1 MTPARTLLA
10 GAALALLLALS
21 ACGGSGDDD
30 LPGPRAVGRCSW
42 SYFGDP
48 RSVAFG
54 SHVVT
59 GCIGID
65 GRSLVEDYDTDT
77 GERRLDRVFPTL
89 ERDDHNNPSV
99 IVFKGRLY
107 AFSAPHSGYVF
118 PAARDSE
125 VRYRSRPADGGNW
138 GPIASVPLGEGCGL
152 GYTYPNLVEAGSRLY
167 LFVRGPCWEPYFTW
181 TEDGRDWAPPQTLV
195 TSPPG
200 RFGELQKRV
209 RPYAKYAEGPGESVV
224 AALSDGHPASYH
236 TSLYYVRIEG
246 DALYG
251 GDGRR
256 LGTFADLPLRFSD
269 LDRVDPYTPG
279 RGRSWPMD
287 VAVGAD
293 GAPVIVYTTLKGRED
308 TFRYARY
315 EDGRWRSHRI
325 SGAGRTLF
333 SYHNSGASLDHADPD
348 RLVLSRSVGAHNEVE
363 VFRTPDRGR
372 TWRVTEVTSSSKGF
386 NIRPVIPRGYRSDD
400 GHTMT
405 LFVSGEARDYRD
417 FDTSVEMRTVPLPPG
432 PG

>member
-1 MTPARTLLA
+1 M
-10 GAALALLLALS
+10 
-21 ACGGSGDDD
+21 
-30 LPGPRAVGRCSW
+30 
-42 SYFGDP
+42 
-48 RSVAFG
+48 
-54 SHVVT
+54 
-59 GCIGID
+59 
-65 GRSLVEDYDTDT
+65 
-77 GERRLDRVFPTL
+77 
-89 ERDDHNNPSV
+89 

-125 VRYRSRPADGGNW
+125 VRYRSRPADGGDW
-138 GPIASVPLGEGCGL
+138 GPIASVPLGKGCGL

-195 TSPPG
+195 KSPPG

-251 GDGRR
+251 ADGRR

-333 SYHNSGASLDHADPD
+333 SYHNSGASLDHADPN

-386 NIRPVIPRGYRSDD
+386 NIRPVIPRGYRSED